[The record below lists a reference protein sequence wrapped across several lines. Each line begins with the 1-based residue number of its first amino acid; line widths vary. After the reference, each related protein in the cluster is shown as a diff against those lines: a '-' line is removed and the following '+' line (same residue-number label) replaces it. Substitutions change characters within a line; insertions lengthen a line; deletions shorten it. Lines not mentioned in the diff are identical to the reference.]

1 MVNIEIRNNENEL
14 QYSENNVVI
23 VVGTNRFDKSAE
35 ENLAGMKS
43 GDTIT
48 VPVSSLFKKY
58 YQVYEEDTLVVN
70 IASIL
75 CYVEGTETK
84 ELLSEQGFPSFFEFY
99 QYLFKIKS
107 EELEFEY
114 YMEDKNS
121 FFDAAFKNCK
131 FNISEDDLKN
141 FSLQIVNE
149 YK

>member
-58 YQVYEEDTLVVN
+58 YQV
-70 IASIL
+70 
-75 CYVEGTETK
+75 
-84 ELLSEQGFPSFFEFY
+84 FEFY